1 VELSGG
7 LLERDDVIASVD
19 RLVSDLAPGS
29 SGALF
34 VLAEA
39 GLGKTSAIDHACRQA
54 AAAGLA
60 VGFGRGHP
68 METSLPFG
76 LLAQALDGVGE
87 RDLLREGGPGQATA
101 DDRAA
106 RFYGVLRWLQDR
118 SGSALLL
125 ALDDLHWADADS
137 LAVICFLC
145 RRISPLR
152 LTLIASLRPWPS
164 VASEAVADLAGTG
177 CGSIQRLAAL
187 SQEAASSLLESRLG
201 RVLPAEAGQ
210 RAFTLRAGNP
220 LLLEQLGLERL
231 DISPPGWR

>member
-39 GLGKTSAIDHACRQA
+39 GLGKTSAINHACRQA

-125 ALDDLHWADADS
+125 ALDDLLGRCRLARRDLLSLPPDKPAAADPDRQPA
-137 LAVICFLC
+137 
-145 RRISPLR
+145 
-152 LTLIASLRPWPS
+152 
-164 VASEAVADLAGTG
+164 AVAVS
-177 CGSIQRLAAL
+177 CQRG
-187 SQEAASSLLESRLG
+187 G
-201 RVLPAEAGQ
+201 R
-210 RAFTLRAGNP
+210 
-220 LLLEQLGLERL
+220 
-231 DISPPGWR
+231 